1 MEVYLGKVWKGEGWL
16 ENWKEGIIV
25 LIRKKRERKEV
36 GDYRG
41 VTLMPSLYKI
51 YTMILAEIEGRGRE
65 ERNITTNAQDLG
77 RAWGH

>member
-1 MEVYLGKVWKGEGWL
+1 MEVYLGKVWKGERWL

-25 LIRKKRERKEV
+25 LIRKKREGKEV

-77 RAWGH
+77 RVWGH